1 MRRSLQR
8 HCLRKNRKDLHKT
21 FFFSSS
27 LYSFHGLFLLTWFFL
42 SLVVC
47 SFSPFPSSPVSLSS
61 SPALVREIT
70 KRIFLLVTA
79 TELVSNLY
87 KKMNTKDS
95 WQRHFLVWTQQQSQE
110 DARARMVGL
119 VQHAAKWNVPSFVM
133 GMVDV

>member
-1 MRRSLQR
+1 MALEFVIA
-8 HCLRKNRKDLHKT
+8 T
-21 FFFSSS
+21 FSSAA
-27 LYSFHGLFLLTWFFL
+27 LLAKE
-42 SLVVC
+42 
-47 SFSPFPSSPVSLSS
+47 

-79 TELVSNLY
+79 TELASNLY

-95 WQRHFLVWTQQQSQE
+95 WQRRRYFLVWTQQQSQE